1 MNSFGRAGAAAGV
14 PSASATGAGLRLELP
29 VVVVA
34 TAPAFLLSESGTG
47 VLTVRSQEGQL
58 GEASPHN
65 PGPLRFGLLKT
76 GRRFASHRASAI
88 FLDQFVEEPVRNI
101 CLIKLSIC

>member
-1 MNSFGRAGAAAGV
+1 VHSFGCAGSAAGV
-14 PSASATGAGLRLELP
+14 PSSSATGAGLRLELP

-65 PGPLRFGLLKT
+65 PGPFRLGLLKV
-76 GRRFASHRASAI
+76 GRRFASHRSFAI
-88 FLDQFVEEPVRNI
+88 LFDQFVEEPVRKNM
-101 CLIKLSIC
+101 LN